1 MEVFFVEMTACNVCG
16 KIFGTSGR
24 AVCPSCR
31 KLLDIVYEKAR
42 AYLRDHP
49 KEELSYQEL
58 AKKIGEDLRLVE
70 ILVAEG
76 RFDNKGETS
85 LNAEDDRKRRKLLED
100 LQRNLSGTS
109 SQRGPGSSTYA
120 KDRHGRD

>member
-1 MEVFFVEMTACNVCG
+1 MEMTACNVCG

-49 KEELSYQEL
+49 KEELHYQDL
-58 AKKIGEDLRLVE
+58 AKAIGEDLRLVE

-76 RFDNKGETS
+76 RFDNKEETS
-85 LNAEDDRKRRKLLED
+85 LNAEDERKRRKLLED
-100 LQRNLSGTS
+100 LQRNLAGTS
-109 SQRGPGSSTYA
+109 SQKGRGSSTYA
-120 KDRHGRD
+120 KDRHGRDS